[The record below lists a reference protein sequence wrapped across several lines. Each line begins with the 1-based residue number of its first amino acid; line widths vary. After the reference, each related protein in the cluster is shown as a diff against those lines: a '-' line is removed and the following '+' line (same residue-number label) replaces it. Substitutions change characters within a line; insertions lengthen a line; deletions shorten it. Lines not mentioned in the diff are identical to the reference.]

1 MKWIKEHHEGSPGSR
16 GWNNYRSDDG
26 VFFIR
31 QNSSGPRWIITTT
44 DGSKRF
50 NGPRGVRSHVAVA
63 YNIEDAKSV
72 CASTYF
78 KIATISTITSE
89 KNATIE

>member
-1 MKWIKEHHEGSPGSR
+1 
-16 GWNNYRSDDG
+16 
-26 VFFIR
+26 
-31 QNSSGPRWIITTT
+31 
-44 DGSKRF
+44 
-50 NGPRGVRSHVAVA
+50 VA